1 MRVNSIHNTFF
12 KPKVNLKSAKKLNYV
27 SIPQMNS
34 DMVSFKAKANKKDV
48 NVDIDKA
55 KFVANSLS
63 TSTSGHRAEYGGEN
77 FTPDIV
83 RLITLGVADF
93 AKEEAQKNGK
103 EPTVLIGGDT
113 RIASRESLP
122 LIKDTLLKQNV
133 DVINIKEP
141 VPTPLLAIAAKN
153 NDVDIAILM
162 TASHNPWKDGGFNLV
177 TKAGAIAPASV
188 TKEIAKEIVKHAE
201 KGSFVEYEDNNAKE
215 TKFYPYELYKKEIN
229 DLSLIDWD
237 NIKNSG
243 LKVYYDGLKGS
254 GIFVMP
260 KILDDYKIP
269 YTEVISSGQEGPNP
283 NEENLAMLGTEVSDS
298 NEKLRLGIANDG
310 DADRFGVV
318 DENGKFIT
326 PNDVLTLVAYHLAKN
341 KGIEGTI
348 IRSQATSMQLDGIAE
363 KFNSDLI
370 QTPVGFKY
378 IAEDIED
385 LRKNNKDI
393 LLAGE
398 ESGGLT
404 VHGHIPEKDGIVA
417 LLLVMD
423 LIATEHKPVSEILSD
438 IKQELPNYYVNGD
451 FSKHLKNDD
460 DKNIIMKRVE
470 NILNK
475 AVEGDTAFGD
485 DFEIDTEKSIKI
497 KQEMEHYK
505 KGGDGVKLF
514 LTDGSTVLV
523 RKSGTESLV
532 RCYIVGV
539 GEDEETATNSKDKL
553 QKIMNEI
560 FEV

>member
-1 MRVNSIHNTFF
+1 MRVSSIQNTFF
-12 KPKVNLKSAKKLNYV
+12 KPQVNLKSAKKLSYA

-48 NVDIDKA
+48 NVDIEKA

-63 TSTSGHRAEYGGEN
+63 TSTSGHRAEYGGKN

-93 AKEEAQKNGK
+93 AKEEAQKNGNR
-103 EPTVLIGGDT
+103 PTVLIGGDT
-113 RIASRESLP
+113 RKASRESLP

-133 DVINIKEP
+133 DVINIEEP

-153 NDVDIAILM
+153 YGTDIAVLM
-162 TASHNPWKDGGFNLV
+162 TASHNPWGDGGFNLV

-188 TKEIAKEIVKHAE
+188 TKEIAKGIVKHAE
-201 KGSFVEYEDNNAKE
+201 KGSFIEYEDNGAKE
-215 TKFYPYELYKKEIN
+215 TKLYPYELYKNEIN
-229 DLSLIDWD
+229 DLNLINWD

-243 LKVYYDGLKGS
+243 LNVYYDGLNGS

-260 KILDDYKIP
+260 KILDDYEIP

-283 NEENLAMLGTEVSDS
+283 IDKNLAMLEREVADGS
-298 NEKLRLGIANDG
+298 EELRLGIANDG

-363 KFNSDLI
+363 KFNFDLI

-385 LRKNNKDI
+385 LRKENKDI

-404 VHGHIPEKDGIVA
+404 VNGHIPEKDGIIA

-423 LIATEHKPVSEILSD
+423 LVATEHKPVSQILSD
-438 IKQELPNYYVNGD
+438 IKQELPAYYVNGD
-451 FSKHLKNDD
+451 FNKHLKNDD

-470 NILNK
+470 NIFNN

-485 DFEIDTEKSIKI
+485 DFEIDAEKSLKI

-505 KGGDGVKLF
+505 KGGDGIKLF
-514 LTDGSTVLV
+514 MTDGSTVLV

-539 GEDEETATNSKDKL
+539 GADEEAATNSKDKL

>member
-1 MRVNSIHNTFF
+1 MRVSSIQNTFF
-12 KPKVNLKSAKKLNYV
+12 KPQINLKSVKKLSYA

-48 NVDIDKA
+48 NVDLEKA

-83 RLITLGVADF
+83 KLITLGVADF
-93 AKEEAQKNGK
+93 AKEEAQKNGNR
-103 EPTVLIGGDT
+103 PTVLIGGDT
-113 RIASRESLP
+113 RRASRESLP

-133 DVINIKEP
+133 DVINIEEP

-153 NDVDIAILM
+153 KDVDIAILM

-188 TKEIAKEIVKHAE
+188 TKEIAKGIVKHAE
-201 KGSFVEYEDNNAKE
+201 KGSFVEYEDNCAKE
-215 TKFYPYELYKKEIN
+215 TKFYPYELYKNEIN
-229 DLSLIDWD
+229 DLNLIDWD

-243 LKVYYDGLKGS
+243 LKVYYDGLNGS

-260 KILDDYKIP
+260 KILDDYEIP

-283 NEENLAMLGTEVSDS
+283 NDKNLAMLGMEVSDA
-298 NEKLRLGIANDG
+298 NEELRLGIANDG
-310 DADRFGVV
+310 DADRFGIV

-326 PNDVLTLVAYHLAKN
+326 PNDVLTLVSYHLAKN

-385 LRKNNKDI
+385 LRRNNKDI

-404 VHGHIPEKDGIVA
+404 VHGHIPEKDGIIA

-423 LIATEHKPVSEILSD
+423 LIATEHKPVSQILSD
-438 IKQELPNYYVNGD
+438 IKQELPAYYVNGD

-470 NILNK
+470 NILNN

-485 DFEIDTEKSIKI
+485 DFEIDTEKSLKI

-514 LTDGSTVLV
+514 MTDGSTVLV

-539 GEDEETATNSKDKL
+539 GADEEAATNSKDKL